1 MTYRQ
6 SSPYAPSPR
15 ALRPPRPSVPRP
27 SRPPRAPRGR
37 ARLTRRG
44 RLALLLGAVVAVT
57 AVITVPMILV
67 PDDEP
72 AAVEQPRTLVVPEG
86 RRAGQVYTAV
96 DRALGLPEGT
106 ARKAATA
113 PAVDLPLP
121 AAAGGNPEGYLF
133 PATYPVADATTPE
146 ALLRYMVDT
155 AGKRFGTPRIAEGAK
170 EHGMSVYEAV
180 IAASIVQA
188 EADSPEDMA
197 KVARVVHNRLA
208 QGMPLQMDSTLN
220 YALGRSTVDT
230 TVAETKTA
238 NPYNT
243 YQRKGLPP
251 TPIGN
256 PGEQAM
262 DAVIR
267 PADGDW
273 LYFVTVGP
281 GDTRFTADYGLHQ
294 ENVAEFNANRREARA
309 G

>member
-6 SSPYAPSPR
+6 ASPYAPPRRPRRPSLPRSPR
-15 ALRPPRPSVPRP
+15 SPRPPR
-27 SRPPRAPRGR
+27 R

-44 RLALLLGAVVAVT
+44 RLALLLGAVVAV
-57 AVITVPMILV
+57 AAAISVPLLLL
-67 PDDEP
+67 PGDEP
-72 AAVEQPRTLVVPEG
+72 AVEQPRTFLVPEG
-86 RRAGQVYTAV
+86 WRSGQVYKAV

-113 PAVDLPLP
+113 PGAALPLP

-133 PATYPVADATTPE
+133 PATYPVVAATTPE
-146 ALLRYMVDT
+146 GLLRYMAQT
-155 AGKRFGTPRIAEGAK
+155 AGERFGTERIAEGARAY
-170 EHGMSVYEAV
+170 GMSVHQAV

-208 QGMPLQMDSTLN
+208 RGMALQMDSTLN

-230 TVAETKTA
+230 TLADTKIT

-243 YQRKGLPP
+243 YERKGLPP

-256 PGEQAM
+256 PGEQAV

-273 LYFVTVGP
+273 LYFVTVAP
-281 GDTRFTADYGLHQ
+281 GDTRFTADYALHQ
-294 ENVAEFNANRREARA
+294 ENVAEFNENRRAASA

>member
-6 SSPYAPSPR
+6 PSPYAPPHRPR
-15 ALRPPRPSVPRP
+15 RPSLPRPPRRS
-27 SRPPRAPRGR
+27 
-37 ARLTRRG
+37 RLTRRG

-57 AVITVPMILV
+57 AAITVPLLLL
-67 PDDEP
+67 PGDEP
-72 AAVEQPRTLVVPEG
+72 AVEQPRTLLIPEG
-86 RRAGQVYTAV
+86 RRAAQVYTAV

-106 ARKAATA
+106 VRKAATA
-113 PAVDLPLP
+113 PGAALALP

-133 PATYPVADATTPE
+133 PATYPILAATTPE
-146 ALLRYMVDT
+146 GLLRYMVDT
-155 AGKRFGTPRIAEGAK
+155 AVKRFGTERIAEGARA
-170 EHGMSVYEAV
+170 HGMSVYEAV

-197 KVARVVHNRLA
+197 KVARVVHNRLDR
-208 QGMPLQMDSTLN
+208 GMALQMDSTLN

-230 TVAETKTA
+230 TLADTRIA
-238 NPYNT
+238 SPYNT
-243 YQRKGLPP
+243 YERKGLPP

-256 PGEQAM
+256 PGDQAV

-273 LYFVTVGP
+273 LYFVTVSP
-281 GDTRFTADYGLHQ
+281 GDTRFTADYALHQ
-294 ENVAEFNANRREARA
+294 ENVAEFNANRRAERT

>member
-6 SSPYAPSPR
+6 SSPSAPPR
-15 ALRPPRPSVPRP
+15 RPSLPRPPR
-27 SRPPRAPRGR
+27 R

-44 RLALLLGAVVAVT
+44 RLALLLGAVVAV
-57 AVITVPMILV
+57 AAAISVPLLLL
-67 PDDEP
+67 PGDKP
-72 AAVEQPRTLVVPEG
+72 AVEQPRTLLVPEG
-86 RRAGQVYTAV
+86 WRSGQVYTAV

-106 ARKAATA
+106 ARKAATVPGA
-113 PAVDLPLP
+113 ALPIPAE
-121 AAAGGNPEGYLF
+121 AGGNPEGYLF
-133 PATYPVADATTPE
+133 PATYPVVAATTPE
-146 ALLRYMVDT
+146 GLLRYMAET
-155 AGKRFGTPRIAEGAK
+155 ANKRFGTERIAEGARAY
-170 EHGMSVYEAV
+170 GMSVYQAV

-208 QGMPLQMDSTLN
+208 RGMALQMDSTLN

-230 TVAETKTA
+230 TLADTRSA
-238 NPYNT
+238 SPYNT
-243 YQRKGLPP
+243 YERKGLPP

-256 PGEQAM
+256 PGEEAV

-273 LYFVTVGP
+273 LYFVTVAP
-281 GDTRFTADYGLHQ
+281 GDTRFTADYALHQ
-294 ENVAEFNANRREARA
+294 ENVAEFNANRRAERA